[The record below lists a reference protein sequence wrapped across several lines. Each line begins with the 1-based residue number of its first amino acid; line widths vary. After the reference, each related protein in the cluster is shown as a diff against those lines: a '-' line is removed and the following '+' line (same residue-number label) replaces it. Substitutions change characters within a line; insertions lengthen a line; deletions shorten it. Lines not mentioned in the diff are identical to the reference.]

1 MKAVL
6 CGYGVVGKG
15 VEILCANLNSI
26 SIEHVFVRKENEKK
40 PYFTNELDVVCKPE
54 IDIVFECLNGLE
66 PAHTLVTKALQAG
79 KHVITSNKALIATY
93 LDTYLEICKETNATI
108 QIEACVAGGIPFL
121 DALLKLQRLEPILGY
136 EGIFNGT
143 SNYILDQM
151 QKNNMSYQDALQQAK
166 DKGYAEFDSTND
178 TEGIDVWY
186 KAKIANA
193 LSYQIPLKEITA
205 PIGISKITEKDIEFA
220 KKHHAVI
227 RHDVWYKAKIANAL
241 SYQIPLKEI
250 TAPIGISKITEKDI
264 EFAKKH
270 HAVIRHIALSS
281 FQDQKLACIIAP
293 AFYPQDHFLAN
304 VPENYNAQFI
314 YAHSFSKLGYFGQGA
329 GQLATAQAMVQNALD
344 CIDHCIRLIHCEKQ
358 EIQSWHQH
366 FDWIVRTKL
375 SLKHIAAQA
384 MVQNALDCIDHCI
397 RLIHCEKQEIQSWHQ
412 HFDWI
417 VRTKLS
423 LKHIANQSLEQDI
436 YLIKNQP
443 LSVVQSIV
451 ENDKQAMIALWRIS
465 YVENH

>member
-227 RHDVWYKAKIANAL
+227 RH
-241 SYQIPLKEI
+241 
-250 TAPIGISKITEKDI
+250 
-264 EFAKKH
+264 
-270 HAVIRHIALSS
+270 IALSS

-375 SLKHIAAQA
+375 SLKHIA
-384 MVQNALDCIDHCI
+384 
-397 RLIHCEKQEIQSWHQ
+397 
-412 HFDWI
+412 
-417 VRTKLS
+417 
-423 LKHIANQSLEQDI
+423 NQSLEQDI

>member
-227 RHDVWYKAKIANAL
+227 RH
-241 SYQIPLKEI
+241 
-250 TAPIGISKITEKDI
+250 
-264 EFAKKH
+264 
-270 HAVIRHIALSS
+270 IALSS

-375 SLKHIAAQA
+375 SLKHIA
-384 MVQNALDCIDHCI
+384 
-397 RLIHCEKQEIQSWHQ
+397 S
-412 HFDWI
+412 
-417 VRTKLS
+417 
-423 LKHIANQSLEQDI
+423 QSLEQDF

-443 LSVVQSIV
+443 LSAVQSIV

>member
-227 RHDVWYKAKIANAL
+227 RH
-241 SYQIPLKEI
+241 
-250 TAPIGISKITEKDI
+250 
-264 EFAKKH
+264 
-270 HAVIRHIALSS
+270 IALSS

-375 SLKHIAAQA
+375 SLKHIA
-384 MVQNALDCIDHCI
+384 
-397 RLIHCEKQEIQSWHQ
+397 S
-412 HFDWI
+412 
-417 VRTKLS
+417 
-423 LKHIANQSLEQDI
+423 QSLEQDF

-443 LSVVQSIV
+443 LSVVQSIIQ
-451 ENDKQAMIALWRIS
+451 NDQQAMIALWRIP

>member
-26 SIEHVFVRKENEKK
+26 SIEHVFVRKEKEKK

-227 RHDVWYKAKIANAL
+227 RH
-241 SYQIPLKEI
+241 
-250 TAPIGISKITEKDI
+250 
-264 EFAKKH
+264 
-270 HAVIRHIALSS
+270 IALSS

-375 SLKHIAAQA
+375 SLKHIA
-384 MVQNALDCIDHCI
+384 
-397 RLIHCEKQEIQSWHQ
+397 S
-412 HFDWI
+412 
-417 VRTKLS
+417 
-423 LKHIANQSLEQDI
+423 QSLEQDF

-443 LSVVQSIV
+443 LSVVQSIIQ
-451 ENDKQAMIALWRIS
+451 NDQQAMIALWRIP